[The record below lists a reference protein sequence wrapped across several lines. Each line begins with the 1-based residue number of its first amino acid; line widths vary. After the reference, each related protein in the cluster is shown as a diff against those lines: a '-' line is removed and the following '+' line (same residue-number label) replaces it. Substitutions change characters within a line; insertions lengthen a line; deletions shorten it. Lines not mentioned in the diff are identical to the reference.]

1 MKLKNILLIVS
12 DVEQSKTFYRE
23 LFGLEVIADFGTN
36 VMLTE
41 GLVLQ
46 ERESWERYTGQ
57 KVRNGG
63 YDAEL
68 YFEETNMD
76 HFLEKLNGSCF
87 HVRFFTDCTKDEQ
100 GMRVMR
106 IFDPDRHVIE
116 IRERRFNG
124 YSENG
129 L

>member
-12 DVEQSKTFYRE
+12 DAEQSKDFYRE

-63 YDAEL
+63 YDAD
-68 YFEETNMD
+68 F
-76 HFLEKLNGSCF
+76 
-87 HVRFFTDCTKDEQ
+87 
-100 GMRVMR
+100 
-106 IFDPDRHVIE
+106 
-116 IRERRFNG
+116 
-124 YSENG
+124 
-129 L
+129 